1 VVGVGHVCACSVTH
15 VVSAKIAAIIFLI
28 RVLIS
33 VIINMI
39 KHLVFLLLLTFSL
52 SINAQVK
59 IDIVGD
65 SWEQVVHNAFTLI
78 KETDSTT
85 YKFVTS
91 NCNHIGFWNG
101 NYSTTEGKSIFL
113 TTTEVRNG
121 NINNIACA
129 IVHESKHI
137 ELSNGNLSE
146 SEEECIC
153 YLYELEFLIKLKDVD
168 LFLIDNIQS
177 KLNYYNC
184 EKYLK

>member
-1 VVGVGHVCACSVTH
+1 

-33 VIINMI
+33 VLINMI
-39 KHLVFLLLLTFSL
+39 KHLVFLLLSTFSL

-59 IDIVGD
+59 IDVVGD
-65 SWEQVVHNAFTLI
+65 NWEQVVHNALTLI
-78 KETDSTT
+78 KEIDSTT

-137 ELSNGNLSE
+137 ELSNKNLSE

-153 YLYELEFLIKLKDVD
+153 YFYELEFILIMKNID
-168 LFLIDNIQS
+168 LFLIDNIQIN
-177 KLNYYNC
+177 LNKYNC
-184 EKYLK
+184 ENYLK

>member
-1 VVGVGHVCACSVTH
+1 

-33 VIINMI
+33 VLINMI
-39 KHLVFLLLLTFSL
+39 KHLVFLLLSTFSL

-59 IDIVGD
+59 IDVVGD
-65 SWEQVVHNAFTLI
+65 NWEQVVHNALTLI

-101 NYSTTEGKSIFL
+101 NYSTTEGK
-113 TTTEVRNG
+113 
-121 NINNIACA
+121 
-129 IVHESKHI
+129 
-137 ELSNGNLSE
+137 ELSNKNLSE

-153 YLYELEFLIKLKDVD
+153 YLYELEFILKMKNID
-168 LFLIDNIQS
+168 LFLIDNIQVN
-177 KLNYYNC
+177 LNKYNC
-184 EKYLK
+184 ENYLK

>member
-1 VVGVGHVCACSVTH
+1 
-15 VVSAKIAAIIFLI
+15 
-28 RVLIS
+28 
-33 VIINMI
+33 MI
-39 KHLVFLLLLTFSL
+39 KHLVFLLLSTFSL

-59 IDIVGD
+59 IDVVGD
-65 SWEQVVHNAFTLI
+65 NWEQVVHNALTLI

-137 ELSNGNLSE
+137 ELSNRNLSE
-146 SEEECIC
+146 SQEECIC
-153 YLYELEFLIKLKDVD
+153 YFYELEFILKMKNTPLRQSIALTPPILSLI
-168 LFLIDNIQS
+168 LFLKNQIVYSVSLMQQKMEFGSGIFKPTMFGTQIV
-177 KLNYYNC
+177 
-184 EKYLK
+184 

>member
-1 VVGVGHVCACSVTH
+1 
-15 VVSAKIAAIIFLI
+15 
-28 RVLIS
+28 
-33 VIINMI
+33 MI

-59 IDIVGD
+59 IDVVGD

-101 NYSTTEGKSIFL
+101 NYSPTEGKSIFL

>member
-1 VVGVGHVCACSVTH
+1 
-15 VVSAKIAAIIFLI
+15 
-28 RVLIS
+28 
-33 VIINMI
+33 MI

-59 IDIVGD
+59 IDVVGD

-113 TTTEVRNG
+113 TATEVRNG

-168 LFLIDNIQS
+168 LFLIDNIQN
-177 KLNYYNC
+177 KLNYYDC

>member
-1 VVGVGHVCACSVTH
+1 
-15 VVSAKIAAIIFLI
+15 
-28 RVLIS
+28 
-33 VIINMI
+33 MI

-59 IDIVGD
+59 IDVVGD

-113 TTTEVRNG
+113 TTTEVING

-168 LFLIDNIQS
+168 LFLIDNIQN
-177 KLNYYNC
+177 KLNYYDC